1 MNKLSLGAIALIAVT
16 SGVAIAPQVQAV
28 GLTGLTRDN
37 TLVNFDSASPN
48 AASFVQVTGVV
59 GNLLGIDY
67 RPADGQLYGL
77 ASSNNIYTI
86 NSSTGAATF
95 TSTLDVPAS
104 VGALSGVD
112 FNPVVDRL
120 RVVGS
125 NDTNFRINADTGATI
140 VDGNL
145 NYVTGD
151 ANFGANPNITGA
163 AYINSF
169 LGAPSPAGVTPPTR
183 TTQLFGIDSDLDV
196 LVLQNPPNA
205 GGLVTIGSLG
215 IDFSPTGGFDIF
227 ADGNGGNT
235 AYAASDSVLYTINL
249 ATGAASSLGEI
260 GGSRSL
266 TGLAAEPVP
275 EPSSII
281 GSLAAVTLGG
291 VAVMRRRRRS
301 AQLSKF

>member
-1 MNKLSLGAIALIAVT
+1 MSAASSIAIT
-16 SGVAIAPQVQAV
+16 PQVQAV
-28 GLTGLTRDN
+28 GITGLTRDN
-37 TLVNFDSASPN
+37 TLVNFDSASP
-48 AASFVQVTGVV
+48 ASANFVSVTGVV

-86 NSSTGAATF
+86 DSSTGAATF
-95 TSTLDVPAS
+95 KSTLDAPVS

-125 NDTNFRINADTGATI
+125 NDTNFRINVDTGATL

-145 NYVTGD
+145 AYAPGD

-163 AYINSF
+163 AYTNSF

-196 LVLQNPPNA
+196 LVLQNPPNN
-205 GGLVTIGSLG
+205 GTLVTVGSLG
-215 IDFSPTGGFDIF
+215 LDFSPTGGFDIF

-235 AYAASDSVLYTINL
+235 AYAASDSVLYTIDL
-249 ATGAASSLGEI
+249 ATGAASSLGTI

-266 TGLAAEPVP
+266 TGLAAKPVP

-291 VAVMRRRRRS
+291 IAIMRRRRS
-301 AQLSKF
+301 TPSVKF

>member
-1 MNKLSLGAIALIAVT
+1 MKKLSLGAIALIAVT
-16 SGVAIAPQVQAV
+16 SGVVIAPQVQAV

-95 TSTLDVPAS
+95 TSTLDVPVS

-145 NYVTGD
+145 AYATGD
-151 ANFGANPNITGA
+151 VNFGVNPNLTGA
-163 AYINSF
+163 AYLNSF

-183 TTQLFGIDSDLDV
+183 TTRLFDIDSNLDV
-196 LVLQNPPNA
+196 LTLQNPPND
-205 GGLVTIGSLG
+205 GTLVTIGSLG

-235 AYAASDSVLYTINL
+235 AYAASDSVLYTIDL

-266 TGLAAEPVP
+266 TGLAAKPVP
-275 EPSSII
+275 EPSSVI

-291 VAVMRRRRRS
+291 VAVMRRRRRQI
-301 AQLSKF
+301 AKF

>member
-86 NSSTGAATF
+86 NADTGAATF
-95 TSTLDVPAS
+95 TSMLDVPAS

-145 NYVTGD
+145 AYVTGD

-291 VAVMRRRRRS
+291 VAVMRRRRRQI
-301 AQLSKF
+301 AKF